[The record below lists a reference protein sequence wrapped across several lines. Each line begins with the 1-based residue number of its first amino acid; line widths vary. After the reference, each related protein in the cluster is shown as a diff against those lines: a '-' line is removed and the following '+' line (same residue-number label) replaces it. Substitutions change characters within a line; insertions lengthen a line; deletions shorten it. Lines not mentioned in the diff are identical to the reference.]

1 VLSARTIALD
11 LVTHN
16 IYLPACDT
24 TQPSGGGRARTVGA
38 AFKVLVDGPQWTRG
52 GPDGRE

>member
-1 VLSARTIALD
+1 MLSARTIALD

-16 IYLPACDT
+16 IYLTAADT
-24 TQPSGGGRARTVGA
+24 TQPAGGGRATTVAGT
-38 AFKVLVDGPQWTRG
+38 FKVLVDGPQWTRG